1 MDTRMRLSVRAVKR
15 SAVRL
20 VYAAV
25 ILLVL
30 MAAALWLSWVYV
42 PFVYL
47 LVFLLKLEAE
57 TAIGGVAVTLGLLTL
72 ISLGLFVRV
81 VATLLS
87 EHGHDI
93 SPLRW
98 AVMAYPVVCLL
109 GYFTPESV
117 AAWAAPWS
125 VLQSPA
131 AIAVL
136 VGTIGALGPRAS
148 SPDRSGLRRMP
159 RIDIPR
165 GPA

>member
-1 MDTRMRLSVRAVKR
+1 MDSRMRFSALAVKR

-20 VYAAV
+20 VYAAL

-57 TAIGGVAVTLGLLTL
+57 TAIAGVAVTLGLLTL

-81 VATLLS
+81 VATLLR
-87 EHGHDI
+87 ERGRDI

-98 AVMAYPVVCLL
+98 AVMAYPVACLI

-117 AAWAAPWS
+117 APWAAPMS
-125 VLQSPA
+125 VFQSPA

-136 VGTIGALGPRAS
+136 VATIGALGPRAS
-148 SPDRSGLRRMP
+148 SPARSGLRQMP